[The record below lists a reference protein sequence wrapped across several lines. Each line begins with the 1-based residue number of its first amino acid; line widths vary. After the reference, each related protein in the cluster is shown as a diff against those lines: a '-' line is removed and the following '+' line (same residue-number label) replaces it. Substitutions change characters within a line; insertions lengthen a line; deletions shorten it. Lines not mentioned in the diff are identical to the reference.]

1 MDLLGNVLLYGRCA
15 LLQFSPLAIKQV
27 QQISGTITAR
37 YYLWCSA
44 SPGYIS
50 NCGDTD
56 RMEVGG
62 CEEHDIENQE
72 VSFLV
77 QVLPPKSLVLQQVW
91 SLLHLSL

>member
-1 MDLLGNVLLYGRCA
+1 
-15 LLQFSPLAIKQV
+15 
-27 QQISGTITAR
+27 
-37 YYLWCSA
+37 
-44 SPGYIS
+44 
-50 NCGDTD
+50 
-56 RMEVGG
+56 MEVGG